1 MDKVLPDSFALPLLA
16 TLKAEDEAKLAKHK
30 ADREADHKA
39 RDICTL
45 CDGEKEI
52 YTHDGGE
59 EGYLGWQKCP
69 RCNATGRYVPPET
82 RLSA

>member
-16 TLKAEDEAKLAKHK
+16 QMRAEEDARWKQHK
-30 ADREADHKA
+30 ADIEADHKA

-45 CDGEKEI
+45 CDGDKEI
-52 YTHDGGE
+52 YTHDDGE
-59 EGYLGWQKCP
+59 EGYLTWQNCP
-69 RCNATGRYVPPET
+69 RCNATGKYVQIET